1 MIYIANFYILKYE
14 KYLSLISKE
23 LKMEVKM
30 KDYYILFGICFYIFV
45 LGKILVTIIPGNEIA
60 NALLFLTTVL
70 VGAMYYFQN
79 KKDK

>member
-1 MIYIANFYILKYE
+1 
-14 KYLSLISKE
+14 
-23 LKMEVKM
+23 M
-30 KDYYILFGICFYIFV
+30 KDYYLLFGICFYIFV

>member
-1 MIYIANFYILKYE
+1 
-14 KYLSLISKE
+14 
-23 LKMEVKM
+23 M

-60 NALLFLTTVL
+60 NALLFLTAVL

-79 KKDK
+79 KKTNNTINIRIQITTNRRNEYGY